1 MGAKAVPTRYRTPA
15 SVHGV
20 HNGTPQ
26 NIYYYI
32 DFILVIGVAMI
43 LPYKNKAF
51 DEAKPLRHIDLKLD
65 GFVWHLKPP
74 LSEKVIL

>member
-1 MGAKAVPTRYRTPA
+1 MLLCRYVDILTKIILY
-15 SVHGV
+15 
-20 HNGTPQ
+20 T
-26 NIYYYI
+26 YI
-32 DFILVIGVAMI
+32 IIVIGVAMI

-74 LSEKVIL
+74 LSEEVSLNIDFL